1 MAFPRRVGTYKDHPD
16 WDNCLMIKYCNNS
29 LSKFEEENQENT
41 KSVKKKRKKEHET
54 PSQNSWGN
62 LMQLNLVKQRE
73 NFFSE

>member
-1 MAFPRRVGTYKDHPD
+1 
-16 WDNCLMIKYCNNS
+16 MIKYCDNW

>member
-1 MAFPRRVGTYKDHPD
+1 
-16 WDNCLMIKYCNNS
+16 MIKYCNNWFT
-29 LSKFEEENQENT
+29 KFEEENQENT